1 MSTHRSFELHP
12 QQKAWIVHL
21 EVVWF
26 VRDK

>member
-12 QQKAWIVHL
+12 RRKVWIVHL
-21 EVVWF
+21 EVVWS